1 LTSINQILNSAS
13 SGLYTAQTGI
23 QVVSNNVANI
33 NTTGYA
39 TEQLNQTSTVTGGVG
54 SGVDGQGVTL
64 AANQYLQ
71 NASLG
76 AAADAGSASITSS
89 MLTQAQGL
97 FGDPG
102 QTGSYLNQLSQVF
115 TDFSAVASNPSSS
128 ISSSQTVND
137 LTQFLN
143 QSGTIASSISQLGGQ
158 ADNQIGSDV
167 TTANSLMGQIASLNS
182 KILGDQGAGEST
194 ADTQNTQNQLV
205 TQLSSLM
212 GIQASTG
219 SNGTITLRST
229 SGATL
234 VGVGGAATLSYTP
247 VNGGVSQVQVA
258 QPGGSQTAV
267 PLTLAT
273 GEIGGLLSLRNT
285 QLPGIASQLS
295 SYVSGAV
302 SALNQA
308 SNGASSVPP
317 PNTLTG
323 SNIGIDLTTAISGFS
338 GDTNVAVLNST
349 TGVIQ
354 QQVAIDFT
362 NDQMTDGSGNV
373 TSFSP
378 STFLSS
384 LNGALGGTATASF
397 TNGVLSIAAQAGSG
411 VAVQNSPLTPS
422 QNAAGSSFGQYFGLN
437 NLVTSSAPTNYNTGL
452 TTAAPD
458 GFTAGGVI
466 SLQLTGANGAA
477 LTDATVTMPAGST
490 MQDVLNSLNATNGGV
505 GLYGQFGL
513 SSTGLMTFNAYTP
526 GTTVSVL
533 GDNTQWGTGGAS
545 LSGLF
550 GIGGGAQSSIAGS
563 FQVRPDIA
571 ANPAYLPTATLN
583 LSAATGQAAL
593 LIGDGSGAT
602 ALSNAG
608 STQVTF
614 GAAGSLAAITTSA
627 SQYGATLGGAI
638 GQQASS
644 ANQANTN
651 ATAVQSEANSQL
663 ASVEGVNLDQ
673 ELVKLTTYQQAYSA
687 SARLVTATQDMF
699 TALENMI
706 GQ

>member
-1 LTSINQILNSAS
+1 MTSINQILNSAS

-54 SGVDGQGVTL
+54 SGVDGQSVTL

-115 TDFSAVASNPSSS
+115 TDFSAVSSNPSSS
-128 ISSSQTVND
+128 ISSSQTVDD

-143 QSGTIASSISQLGGQ
+143 QSGTIASSLSQLGGQ

-219 SNGTITLRST
+219 SNGTVTLRST

-247 VNGGVSQVQVA
+247 VNGGVSQIQIA
-258 QPGGSQTAV
+258 QPGGAQAAV

-302 SALNQA
+302 TALNQA

-323 SNIGIDLTTAISGFS
+323 SNVGIDLTTAISGFK

-349 TGVIQ
+349 TGVVQ

-384 LNGALGGTATASF
+384 LNSALGGTATASF
-397 TNGVLSIAAQAGSG
+397 NNGVLSIAAQTGSG
-411 VAVQNSPLTPS
+411 VAVQNSALTPS
-422 QNAAGSSFGQYFGLN
+422 QNTAGTSFGQYFGLN

-452 TTAAPD
+452 TAAAPD
-458 GFTAGGVI
+458 GFTPGGVI

-477 LTDATVTMPAGST
+477 LTDVSVTMPAGST
-490 MQDVLNSLNATNGGV
+490 MQDVLNSLNATTGGV

-513 SSTGLMTFNAYTP
+513 SSTGLMSFNAYTP

-571 ANPAYLPTATLN
+571 ANPALLPTATLN
-583 LSAATGQAAL
+583 LSAAPGQAAL

-614 GAAGSLAAITTSA
+614 GAAGSLAAITTTA
-627 SQYGATLGGAI
+627 SQYGATLGGTI

-651 ATAVQSEANSQL
+651 ATAVQAEANSQL

>member
-1 LTSINQILNSAS
+1 MSSINQILSSAS

-23 QVVSNNVANI
+23 SVVSNNVANI
-33 NTTGYA
+33 NTTGYS

-54 SGVDGQGVTL
+54 SGVNGQSVTL

-76 AAADAGSASITSS
+76 AAADAGSASIVSS

-102 QTGSYLNQLSQVF
+102 QSGSYLNQLSQVF
-115 TDFSAVASNPSSS
+115 TDFSTVASNPSSS
-128 ISSSQTVND
+128 ISSSQTVDD

-143 QSGTIASSISQLGGQ
+143 QSGTIASSLSQLAGQ

-167 TTANSLMGQIASLNS
+167 TTANSLMSQLAQLNT

-194 ADTQNTQNQLV
+194 ADTQNTQNQLIS
-205 TQLSSLM
+205 QLSSLM
-212 GIQASTG
+212 GVQASTA
-219 SNGTITLRST
+219 SNGTVTLRSA
-229 SGATL
+229 SGAAL

-247 VNGGVSQVQVA
+247 VNSGVGQVQIV
-258 QPGGSQTAV
+258 QPGGSQTPV
-267 PLTLAT
+267 PLTVAT

-285 QLPGIASQLS
+285 QLPSVGAQLS
-295 SYVSGAV
+295 SYVTGAV
-302 SALNQA
+302 TALNQA
-308 SNGASSVPP
+308 SNAASSVPP

-323 SNIGIDLTTAISGFS
+323 SNIGIDLATAISGFS
-338 GDTNVAVLNST
+338 GDTNLAVLNSS

-362 NDQMTDGSGNV
+362 NDQITDGSGNV

-378 STFLSS
+378 STFVSS
-384 LNGALGGTATASF
+384 LNSALGGTATASF
-397 TNGVLSIAAQAGSG
+397 TNGVLSIAAQSGSG
-411 VAVQNSPLTPS
+411 VAIQNSALTPA
-422 QNAAGSSFGQYFGLN
+422 QNAAGTGFSQYFGLN
-437 NLVTSSAPTNYNTGL
+437 DLVTSASPTNYNTGL
-452 TTAAPD
+452 TAASPD

-466 SLQLTGANGAA
+466 SLQLTGANGAE
-477 LTDATVTMPAGST
+477 LTNESVTLPAGST
-490 MQDVLNSLNATNGGV
+490 MQDVLNSLNATSGGV
-505 GLYGQFGL
+505 GLYGQFSL
-513 SSTGLMTFNAYTP
+513 SSTGLMSFNPYTP

-550 GIGGGAQSSIAGS
+550 GIGGGQQSSIAGS

-571 ANPAYLPTATLN
+571 GNPAYLQTATLN
-583 LSAATGQAAL
+583 LSAAPGQAAL

-602 ALSNAG
+602 AISNAG

-627 SQYGATLGGAI
+627 TQYGAALGGTI

>member
-1 LTSINQILNSAS
+1 MTSINQILNSAS

-54 SGVDGQGVTL
+54 SGVDGQSVTL

-76 AAADAGSASITSS
+76 AAADAGSSGITSS

-115 TDFSAVASNPSSS
+115 TDFSAVSSNPSSS
-128 ISSSQTVND
+128 ISSSQTVDD

-143 QSGTIASSISQLGGQ
+143 QSGTIASSLTQLGGQ

-212 GIQASTG
+212 GIQSSTG
-219 SNGTITLRST
+219 SNGTVTLRST

-247 VNGGVSQVQVA
+247 VNGGVSQVQIV

-273 GEIGGLLSLRNT
+273 GEIGGLLSLRNA

-302 SALNQA
+302 AALNQA

-323 SNIGIDLTTAISGFS
+323 SNVGIDLTTAISGFS

-384 LNGALGGTATASF
+384 LNSALGGTATASF
-397 TNGVLSIAAQAGSG
+397 TNGVLSIAAQTGSG
-411 VAVQNSPLTPS
+411 VAVQNSALTPS
-422 QNAAGSSFGQYFGLN
+422 QNAAGIGFSQYFGLN

-452 TTAAPD
+452 TAAAPD

-466 SLQLTGANGAA
+466 SLQLTGANGAE
-477 LTDATVTMPAGST
+477 LTDESITMPVGST
-490 MQDVLNSLNATNGGV
+490 MQDVLNSLNATTGGV

-513 SSTGLMTFNAYTP
+513 SSTGLMTFSGYTP

-593 LIGDGSGAT
+593 LIGDGSGAA

-614 GAAGSLAAITTSA
+614 GAAGSLAAITTTA
-627 SQYGATLGGAI
+627 SQYGATLGGTI